1 MKWLKAISQKVW
13 DKLGPI
19 WHRWQFGR
27 LLIILFLT
35 LFLVT
40 SAYLA
45 ILAKTAH
52 VKNLKQRSLK
62 RQQFTMIRVKKQ
74 ANYIH
79 KRHLCLV

>member
-45 ILAKTAH
+45 VLAKIA
-52 VKNLKQRSLK
+52 K
-62 RQQFTMIRVKKQ
+62 
-74 ANYIH
+74 
-79 KRHLCLV
+79 